1 MTTISVRPLD
11 TEDWT
16 LYRAVRLAALADA
29 PEAFG
34 STLGRERHGQKAAGE
49 CMPPASSA

>member
-11 TEDWT
+11 TEDWA

-29 PEAFG
+29 PRGIRFH
-34 STLGRERHGQKAAGE
+34 TR
-49 CMPPASSA
+49 P